1 MLQNLT
7 HNQRIELIIQDMCL
21 CQIAVNKLDTLP
33 DVLRLPSEKCLGKA
47 NRLSVDIHTGDGE
60 TSAGQ

>member
-7 HNQRIELIIQDMCL
+7 HNQRIELIIQDMCS
-21 CQIAVNKLDTLP
+21 CQIAVNKLHTFL
-33 DVLRLPSEKCLGKA
+33 DVLRLPSEKSLSKA
-47 NRLSVDIHTGDGE
+47 NRLSVDIHTGNVE